1 MQRCGR
7 VAGGDSERA
16 KAQPSRKRSQT
27 ITSTMIMKMTIIVI
41 TMVKTP
47 LMPTSAIVLLLML
60 TVLRARM

>member
-1 MQRCGR
+1 VQRCGR

-16 KAQPSRKRSQT
+16 KAQPLRKRSQM
-27 ITSTMIMKMTIIVI
+27 IAWTMIMKMTIIVI

-47 LMPTSAIVLLLML
+47 LMLTSAIVLLLML